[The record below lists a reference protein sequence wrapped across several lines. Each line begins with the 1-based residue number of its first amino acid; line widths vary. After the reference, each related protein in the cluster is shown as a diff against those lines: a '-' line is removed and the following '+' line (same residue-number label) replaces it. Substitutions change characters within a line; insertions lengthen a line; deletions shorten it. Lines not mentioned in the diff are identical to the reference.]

1 MGRSEP
7 GRIEIII
14 SGKRVDNSQTM
25 RVESPVQ
32 WLPERPLS
40 EGISGAPFK
49 RWRFNGT
56 FFTIAFNALTPFN
69 TLVGLFS
76 SLQFSPTFISRK
88 NDPSVTEEE

>member
-1 MGRSEP
+1 
-7 GRIEIII
+7 
-14 SGKRVDNSQTM
+14 M

-40 EGISGAPFK
+40 EGISEAP
-49 RWRFNGT
+49 RFNGT

-88 NDPSVTEEE
+88 NDPSVTEEEVKGRSYGLRALEFF